1 MYPKSHH
8 SCSVSASRARAA
20 PLKKGQIMMFA
31 EESGVNKDPMFGNGK
46 NWYNGWAGVKVSYFI
61 SGPTSQKGY
70 QLISTLFA
78 L

>member
-1 MYPKSHH
+1 
-8 SCSVSASRARAA
+8 
-20 PLKKGQIMMFA
+20 MMFA
-31 EESGVNKDPMFGNGK
+31 EESGVSKDSMFGNGK
-46 NWYNGWAGVKVSYFI
+46 NRYNGWSGVDISYFI